1 MFSLTYR
8 RFIFGTFAVCKSI
21 FGRQKGGPCPSPLL
35 FAWFTKAHSKTLVM
49 LRGRWGN
56 AQVSGLDCEFWGGY
70 MSQSTTDPQSLR
82 SRHLILRNKSCF
94 WATYLRYIASFWK
107 RGMKGER
114 KNTRENREVQFN
126 FPPEREIVFRICS
139 LLFTNFSQA
148 GLSWISLSAITTLV
162 KSWWFHWTLKITFR
176 QMSESTIFR
185 GVTRSRATE
194 QGNNLVGL

>member
-21 FGRQKGGPCPSPLL
+21 FGRQRGGSCPSPLL

-56 AQVSGLDCEFWGGY
+56 AQVSGLDCEFWKKKKGVY

-82 SRHLILRNKSCF
+82 ARHLILWNKSCL
-94 WATYLRYIASFWK
+94 WTTYLRYIACFWK

-114 KNTRENREVQFN
+114 NNTRENREVQFH
-126 FPPEREIVFRICS
+126 FPPEGEIVFWICS
-139 LLFTNFSQA
+139 LSFTNFSQA
-148 GLSWISLSAITTLV
+148 GLSEISVSARTTLV
-162 KSWWFHWTLKITFR
+162 NSW
-176 QMSESTIFR
+176 
-185 GVTRSRATE
+185 
-194 QGNNLVGL
+194 